1 MNLVCI
7 ASSFLWAIMK
17 IKELDERVWLSHPF
31 TWRNNRGTAQTSH
44 GQFIR
49 FGIPEPRT
57 PERPDDMK
65 GGDRI
70 GFTEVKITPEMVG
83 RTVAVF
89 TNIEEKT
96 DNDRLKPGQ
105 IRWHNFVIEHGGISK
120 IIKSEGDKL
129 SEITTQIK

>member
-1 MNLVCI
+1 
-7 ASSFLWAIMK
+7 
-17 IKELDERVWLSHPF
+17 
-31 TWRNNRGTAQTSH
+31 
-44 GQFIR
+44 
-49 FGIPEPRT
+49 
-57 PERPDDMK
+57 MK

-83 RTVAVF
+83 QTVAVF

-105 IRWHNFVIEHGGISK
+105 IRWHNFVLEHGGISK
-120 IIKSEGDKL
+120 IIKSEGGKL